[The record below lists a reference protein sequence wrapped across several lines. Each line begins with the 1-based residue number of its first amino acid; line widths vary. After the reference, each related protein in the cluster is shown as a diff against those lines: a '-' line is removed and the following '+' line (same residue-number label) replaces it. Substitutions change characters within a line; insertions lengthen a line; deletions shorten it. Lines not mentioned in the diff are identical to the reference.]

1 MAFIILHNPH
11 MDITQ
16 IISVNLAAWMDGH
29 QKLNTLE
36 KLAEA
41 SGVGFGTVR
50 RIRNNEGNP
59 TVKNIA
65 AIAHA
70 FRRKPTDLLTPPP
83 EIYEFSTSTALV
95 AQEMKADEYQVLEGY
110 RHGSEE
116 TRDLMR
122 TLAVRSVEAFEPR
135 SEKN

>member
-1 MAFIILHNPH
+1 MEFNFLHNPI

-16 IISVNLAAWMDGH
+16 IISANLAAWMNGH
-29 QKLNTLE
+29 TKLNTLE

-59 TVKNIA
+59 TVKNVA

-70 FRRKPTDLLTPPP
+70 FHRKPTDLLSAP
-83 EIYEFSTSTALV
+83 ES
-95 AQEMKADEYQVLEGY
+95 
-110 RHGSEE
+110 
-116 TRDLMR
+116 
-122 TLAVRSVEAFEPR
+122 PR
-135 SEKN
+135 P

>member
-1 MAFIILHNPH
+1 MANLFKHNPL

-16 IISVNLAAWMDGH
+16 IISANLANWMQDH
-29 QKLNTLE
+29 KTLNTLE
-36 KLAEA
+36 KLSEA

-50 RIRNNEGNP
+50 RICNNEGNP

-70 FRRKPTDLLTPPP
+70 FRRKPTELLTPPP

-95 AQEMKADEYQVLEGY
+95 SQEMNADEYQVLEGY
-110 RHGSEE
+110 RHGSDE

>member
-1 MAFIILHNPH
+1 
-11 MDITQ
+11 MDITRT
-16 IISVNLAAWMDGH
+16 ISTNLANWMEIH
-29 QKLNTLE
+29 PKLNTLE
-36 KLAEA
+36 KLSEA

-70 FRRKPTDLLTPPP
+70 FRRKPTELLTPPL
-83 EIYEFSTSTALV
+83 EIYELSQSTALL
-95 AQEMKADEYQVLEGY
+95 AEEIKSDEYQVLEGY
-110 RHGSEE
+110 RRGSEE

-122 TLAVRSVEAFEPR
+122 TLALRSVEAFEPR
-135 SEKN
+135 SEKK

>member
-1 MAFIILHNPH
+1 MAFVILHNPH

-16 IISVNLAAWMDGH
+16 IISVNLVAWMDGH
-29 QKLNTLE
+29 KKLNTLE

-83 EIYEFSTSTALV
+83 EIYEFSTSTVLT

-110 RHGSEE
+110 RHGSDE

-122 TLAVRSVEAFEPR
+122 TLAVRSIEAFEPR

>member
-1 MAFIILHNPH
+1 ME
-11 MDITQ
+11 ITKV
-16 IISVNLAAWMDGH
+16 IALNLSNWMENHPTLGTLKKVAA
-29 QKLNTLE
+29 
-36 KLAEA
+36 A
-41 SGVGFGTVR
+41 SGVGFGTIQ
-50 RIRNNEGNP
+50 RIINNEGNP

-70 FRRKPTDLLTPPP
+70 FRRKPTDLMTPPP
-83 EIYEFSTSTALV
+83 EIYEFSTSTVLS

-110 RHGSEE
+110 RHGSDE

-122 TLAVRSVEAFEPR
+122 TLASRSVEVFVPH

>member
-1 MAFIILHNPH
+1 

-16 IISVNLAAWMDGH
+16 IISANLVAWMKDH
-29 QKLNTLE
+29 KTLNTLE
-36 KLAEA
+36 KVAEE

-70 FRRKPTDLLTPPP
+70 FRRKPTELLTAQP
-83 EIYEFSTSTALV
+83 EIYEFSTPTVLT

-110 RHGSEE
+110 RQGSDE

-122 TLAVRSVEAFEPR
+122 TLAVRSIEAFEPR
-135 SEKN
+135 SEKK